1 MKNLFT
7 FFVLLFITISV
18 SAQTDSVK
26 TTLSEVVVS
35 ATRTETPTIAIGS
48 SVSVITS
55 AEISERQ
62 LNTVVDVLREM
73 PGLSIYQ
80 QGGPGKLSY
89 VSMRGANSDHTL
101 VILDG
106 VVMNDPSSP
115 SNAFD
120 FSYLNTNDIDRIEV
134 VRGPQSTLYGSDAIA
149 GVINIITKKG
159 NMKPEYSFSG
169 ETGSNGFYRANI
181 SALGRTGFLDYA
193 ITATR
198 NGSHGVSAADSRYGN
213 SEKDGYS
220 NDAFTSYF
228 TINLQ
233 KNFSLN
239 FLYKFTKAESALD
252 QNDKFGDDP
261 NFNYNL
267 EEQVFKGGLKLSLFD
282 GRWQQTFNASLMKH
296 FTHSLDLVDDLHPNT
311 SSDAYNNAHRTSLAW
326 QNNLKFLDNNLIVLG
341 VESIKEYANTSY
353 YSTSDYGPYNS
364 VFPEQS
370 IRTTGLYLQDQ
381 FNYNQSLFVT
391 AGFRYDN
398 NEKFGGV
405 TTFRIAPAYF
415 IQATGTKIK
424 FSYGTGFKAPSLF
437 YLFDPLFGNPNLKP
451 EKSKGWDSGFEQFLL
466 NGNISLGVTY
476 FNLSLENMFGFDS
489 NYKTVNI
496 AKASTDGFELTVAL
510 TGISGLNVNV
520 SYTFTET
527 KDDYDQ
533 SPDYNKPLLRRPKH
547 QFAVNTNWQATNK
560 LNLNMEMHYI
570 GKRDDKDFTAYP
582 AERITMPDYTLFNI
596 SASYK
601 ILDYLK
607 VNGRIENL
615 FDKKYEEVLYYGTL
629 GRNFYAGLSFTF

>member
-1 MKNLFT
+1 MKK
-7 FFVLLFITISV
+7 LFIFSVFLFVSISV

-26 TTLSEVVVS
+26 TTLSEIVVT
-35 ATRTETPTIAIGS
+35 ATRTETPSIAVGS

-55 AEISERQ
+55 NEISQRQ
-62 LNTVVDVLREM
+62 LNSVVDVLREL
-73 PGLSIYQ
+73 PGISVYQ

-89 VSMRGANSDHTL
+89 VSMRGANSNHTL

-120 FSYLNTNDIDRIEV
+120 FSYLNANDIDRIEV

-159 NMKPEYSFSG
+159 NAKPEYSFST
-169 ETGSNGFYRANI
+169 EAGSNGYFKAAG
-181 SALGRTGFLDYA
+181 SALGRYGIIDYA
-193 ITATR
+193 INATR
-198 NGSHGVSAADSRYGN
+198 SRSDGVSAADAAFGN
-213 SEKDGYS
+213 TEKDGYS
-220 NDAFTSYF
+220 NNAFTSRF
-228 TINLQ
+228 NITPL
-233 KNFSLN
+233 KNFSINL
-239 FLYKFTKAESALD
+239 LYKYTKAESALD
-252 QNDKFGDDP
+252 QNEMLGDDP

-267 EEQVFKGGLKLSLFD
+267 EEQIFKGGLKLFLFD
-282 GRWQQTFNASLMKH
+282 GKWEQTFNASLIKH

-311 SSDAYNNAHRTSLAW
+311 SSDSYNNAHRTSLAW
-326 QNNLKFLDNNLIVLG
+326 QNNLKFVDNNLIVFG
-341 VESIKEYANTSY
+341 VESTKEYANTSY

-370 IRTTGLYLQDQ
+370 IRTNGLYLQDQ

-405 TTFRIAPAYF
+405 STFRIAPAYYV
-415 IQATGTKIK
+415 QETQTKIK

-437 YLFDPLFGNPNLKP
+437 YLYDPLFGNPDLKP
-451 EKSKGWDSGFEQFLL
+451 EKSKGWDAGFEQFLL
-466 NGNISLGVTY
+466 NGKISLGLTY
-476 FNLSLENMFGFDS
+476 FNIRLDNMFGFDS

-496 AKASTDGFELTVAL
+496 AKASTNGVEFTAAL
-510 TGISGLNVNV
+510 TGISGLNVNA
-520 SYTFTET
+520 SYTYTET

-533 SPDYNKPLLRRPKH
+533 SPDFNKSLLRRPKH

-560 LNLNMEMHYI
+560 LNLNLEMHYV
-570 GKRDDKDFTAYP
+570 GKRDDKDFTEYP
-582 AERITMPDYTLFNI
+582 AERITMADYTLFNI

-607 VNGRIENL
+607 INGRIENL
-615 FDKKYEEVLYYGTL
+615 FDKQYEEVLYYGTL
-629 GRNFYAGLSFTF
+629 GRSFYAGLSLTF